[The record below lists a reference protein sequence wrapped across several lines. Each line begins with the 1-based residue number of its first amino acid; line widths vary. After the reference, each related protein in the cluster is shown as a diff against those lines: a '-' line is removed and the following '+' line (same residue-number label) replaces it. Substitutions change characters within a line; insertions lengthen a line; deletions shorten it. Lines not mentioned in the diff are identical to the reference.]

1 MKSGSPKIPDRPKKV
16 RIWSRRFTPDL
27 LKPMTLATELIE
39 EMPDTKEIARFHLGN
54 KRYVVVCL
62 FKGDLKVHIR
72 QYSIAGYPTTKGICL
87 TSSRWATLMTRINA
101 IEGVFK
107 RWLLRKSNVLDTSEH
122 LGGNV
127 CVTACDMRM
136 TVNIHEYST
145 NNSTDVKARKMG
157 INLRICEWRNLT
169 RLSRNITNS
178 CVELANAVPCR
189 YQASHRD
196 ITVLNQCVECNPNGY
211 IIVL

>member
-54 KRYVVVCL
+54 KRYVMVCL
-62 FKGDLKVHIR
+62 FKGDLKIHIR

-101 IEGVFK
+101 IERVFK

-145 NNSTDVKARKMG
+145 NNSTDVKARKTG
-157 INLRICEWRNLT
+157 IKLRLCEWRNLT

-178 CVELANAVPCR
+178 CVELANAEPYR
-189 YQASHRD
+189 YQLSHRD
-196 ITVLNQCVECNPNGY
+196 ILVV
-211 IIVL
+211 